1 MSSNQNTFDNIG
13 QRSSDAFNQGYNT
26 LSESISTAKESLNA
40 GVDDLTKNVEGSKSF
55 LDSNTMVVKFG
66 FLILVVI
73 VFTFLI
79 RIGITL
85 IAYFT
90 QPGKHPYV
98 VQGLLDGTEPV
109 VVSQDPKSADYT
121 PIFKSNNE
129 NTGLEF
135 TWGVWLR
142 MGKEV
147 PSGTKYNHIFSKGDA
162 PTGVDNLDVVNN
174 SPGLYY
180 GPSTNQLF
188 VKMNTVKADDPTNTV
203 TIDNIPIMKWFHVA
217 IRMKNTVMD
226 VYVNGTISGRAVLD
240 HTPKQ
245 NYQDVVVNQNGGFA
259 GKLSDLRYFAKAL
272 NVFEIN
278 SIVNNGPNMST
289 SKFATG
295 VGEEDYYGYLSNIW
309 YSSKV

>member
-1 MSSNQNTFDNIG
+1 MSSNQNLFDNIG
-13 QRSSDAFNQGYNT
+13 QQTLNT
-26 LSESISTAKESLNA
+26 LNTGYDTLSDSISRAKGSLNV
-40 GVDDLTKNVEGSKSF
+40 GVDELTKNVEGSKTF
-55 LDSNTMVVKFG
+55 LDSNTIVVKFG

-73 VFTFLI
+73 IFTFLI
-79 RIGITL
+79 RVGITL
-85 IAYFT
+85 IAYFM

-121 PIFKSNNE
+121 PIYKSNNE

-135 TWGVWLR
+135 TWAVWLR

-162 PTGVDNLDVVNN
+162 PTTADNLDVVNN

-180 GPSTNQLF
+180 GPDTNQLF
-188 VKMNTVKADDPTNTV
+188 VKMNTVKADDNTNTV
-203 TIDNIPIMKWFHVA
+203 TVDNIPIMKWFHVA

-278 SIVNNGPNMST
+278 NVVNNGPNLST

-309 YSSKV
+309 YTSKI